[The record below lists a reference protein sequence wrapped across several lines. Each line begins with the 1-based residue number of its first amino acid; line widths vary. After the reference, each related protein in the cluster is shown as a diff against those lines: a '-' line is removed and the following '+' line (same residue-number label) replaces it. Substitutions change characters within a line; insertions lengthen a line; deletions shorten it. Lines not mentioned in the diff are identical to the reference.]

1 MISPC
6 AITCR
11 ISNRF
16 IIRSGRNICRNAWGR
31 NNTFFCVAART
42 LFSICSCSFI
52 SLCYLFFNKLSQKD
66 NRKPCGAVSIRESSR
81 DSRCSRSSRVQ
92 SGSPEASKP
101 LAGRLRRFMFFPIG
115 IGIGIGIVS
124 PFSIP
129 ENIDRIIYGD
139 RSKSFP
145 MLMGN
150 CRGFL

>member
-1 MISPC
+1 
-6 AITCR
+6 
-11 ISNRF
+11 
-16 IIRSGRNICRNAWGR
+16 
-31 NNTFFCVAART
+31 
-42 LFSICSCSFI
+42 
-52 SLCYLFFNKLSQKD
+52 
-66 NRKPCGAVSIRESSR
+66 VSIRESSR